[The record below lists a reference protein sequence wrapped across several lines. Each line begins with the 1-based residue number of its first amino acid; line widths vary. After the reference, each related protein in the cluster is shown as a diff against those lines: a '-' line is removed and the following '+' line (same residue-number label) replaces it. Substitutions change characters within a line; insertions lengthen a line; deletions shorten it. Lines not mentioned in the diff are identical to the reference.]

1 MKVLI
6 IGHPKPGLGGLYT
19 YEIELYKTLSD
30 DNTKNSYEF
39 CRFGKVHKHKSLDIE
54 NKTLWTVL
62 NAEEILDK
70 IKNFDYIIFTASHR
84 LRKDYDEEIY
94 KLYKKIM
101 EMKRYTVVLHGIS
114 EFPTYSKTS
123 QLFSTQIKEYAQ
135 MKNNITKIIYTKT
148 ELVDYYN
155 FKQIPI
161 ILPIFINGTAV
172 ETKSFKLKNLNLY
185 TTMSRLSQT
194 KGIGFLLEIFRNR
207 KERLEINGACYG
219 MEGYKWVKKIK
230 ELGDS
235 SIYLGGNPK
244 GNYKYLPSDSKN
256 ILQDKIA
263 VFDFSVY
270 NNKKG
275 MQYTV
280 LDAMKNNCF
289 IITLDTLNLHSSVQ
303 DLTIQVSLED
313 IKEKRYK
320 KIWAEIHKNITSERY
335 NSICKSYKEL
345 LDTTFSAKTFVY
357 NLEKALGV

>member
-19 YEIELYKTLSD
+19 YEIELYKALTNP
-30 DNTKNSYEF
+30 NTKNSYEF
-39 CRFGKVHKHKSLDIE
+39 CRFGKIHKTKSLDII
-54 NKTLWTVL
+54 NGTLWTVL
-62 NAEEILDK
+62 NAKEILDK
-70 IKNFDYIIFTASHR
+70 VKSFDCIIFTASHR
-84 LRKDYDEEIY
+84 LAGNHEDYDRIVCN
-94 KLYKKIM
+94 LYNTIM
-101 EMKRYTVVLHGIS
+101 DSKPWTVILHGMN
-114 EFPTYSKTS
+114 EFPAYSKTS
-123 QLFSTQIKEYAQ
+123 QMFSEQISASS
-135 MKNNITKIIYTKT
+135 NIQQIIYTKS
-148 ELVDYYN
+148 ELVKHYDYSLN
-155 FKQIPI
+155 LKPI
-161 ILPIFINGTAV
+161 ILPIFVNDTGKDI
-172 ETKSFKLKNLNLY
+172 SFKRKNKNLY
-185 TTMSRLSQT
+185 TTMSRLSSS
-194 KGIGFLLEIFRNR
+194 KGIDKLLKLFQNR
-207 KERLEINGACYG
+207 KEKLEINGICYG
-219 MEGYKWVKKIK
+219 MEGHNWIRKIK
-230 ELGDS
+230 GLGDCN
-235 SIYLGGNPK
+235 IYLGGIPRNR
-244 GNYKYLPSDSKN
+244 YRYLPDDSKT

-263 VFDFSVY
+263 IFDFSVY